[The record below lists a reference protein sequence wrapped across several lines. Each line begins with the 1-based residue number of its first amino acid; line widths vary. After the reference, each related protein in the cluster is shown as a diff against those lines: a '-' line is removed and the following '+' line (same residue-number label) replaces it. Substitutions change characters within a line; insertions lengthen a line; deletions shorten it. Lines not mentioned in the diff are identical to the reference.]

1 VSRASGHS
9 IKLILTTALSLTALG
24 IIVRAASAFK
34 EIVFARAFGVSAETD
49 AFVLAGTYAM
59 FLPMIVGGAVST
71 ALISSLSKANASI
84 RGAGLGAVAPWIVLA
99 AGCCSVLIY
108 VSAPLMMSLLFNLAG
123 DDLDNAVHY
132 TRILAPL
139 GVIVLLTSAMNALL
153 NSAKQFYLAGLAAIA
168 TPLAILLAIVVLAG
182 RWGIEA
188 AAWGTVVGGAIELC
202 VLSVRVYS
210 QRHILFDRGAGGLER
225 EAVRFWRA
233 VLVLS
238 FASTVAALAPVVDQ
252 FFLAK
257 LQTGA
262 ITHYNYAFKVNSL
275 LIGVFGTA
283 FSIAIDPYL
292 SDLAAQ
298 RDVQALK
305 RLSWRLSATTVPI
318 SLAAAA
324 VVYLFSYEI
333 VDLLFA
339 RGRFTED
346 AVMQVGAIQRVFA
359 LQLPFYVAGLIAM
372 RILNAAGA
380 SRLVLGIACTCMI
393 FNALFDWMFYERLGA
408 AGVAL
413 ASVLTSVVSLVV
425 TVALIKPALAGH
437 HA

>member
-1 VSRASGHS
+1 
-9 IKLILTTALSLTALG
+9 
-24 IIVRAASAFK
+24 
-34 EIVFARAFGVSAETD
+34 
-49 AFVLAGTYAM
+49 M

-71 ALISSLSKANASI
+71 ALISSLSKARASI
-84 RGAGLGAVAPWIVLA
+84 RGAGLATAVPWVVLA
-99 AGCCSVLIY
+99 AVCCSVLIY
-108 VSAPLMMSLLFNLAG
+108 VSAPLMMSLLFNLSG
-123 DDLDNAVHY
+123 DVLDNAVHY

-139 GVIVLLTSAMNALL
+139 GIIMLLTSAMNALL
-153 NSAKQFYLAGLAAIA
+153 NAAKQFYLAGLAAIA

-188 AAWGTVVGGAIELC
+188 AAWGTVIGGAIELC
-202 VLSVRVYS
+202 VLCARVFS
-210 QRHILFDRGAGGLER
+210 QRHILFDSGEGALDG

-238 FASTVAALAPVVDQ
+238 FASTVAALSPVVDQ

-257 LQTGA
+257 LETGA
-262 ITHYNYAFKVNSL
+262 ITHFNYAFKVNSL

-283 FSIAIDPYL
+283 FSIAIYPYL

-298 RDVQALK
+298 RDVQGLK

-333 VDLLFA
+333 VELLFA

-346 AVMQVGAIQRVFA
+346 AVVQVGAIQRVFA

-380 SRLVLGIACTCMI
+380 SRLVLGIACTCMA
-393 FNALFDWMFYERLGA
+393 FNALFDWMFFERLGA
-408 AGVAL
+408 SGVAL
-413 ASVLTSVVSLVV
+413 ASVLTSVVSLVI

>member
-1 VSRASGHS
+1 VSRASSHS

-24 IIVRAASAFK
+24 LIVRAAGALK
-34 EIVFARAFGVSAETD
+34 EIVFAKAFGVSAETD

-71 ALISSLSKANASI
+71 ALISSLSKAEASI
-84 RGAGLGAVAPWIVLA
+84 RAGGLGAVARWVVLA
-99 AGCCSVLIY
+99 AVCCSVVIY

-123 DDLDNAVHY
+123 GDLDNAVHY
-132 TRILAPL
+132 TRILAPM
-139 GVIVLLTSAMNALL
+139 GVILLLTSALNALL
-153 NSAKQFYLAGLAAIA
+153 NSAKQFYLAGIAAIA

-202 VLSVRVYS
+202 ILASRAFW
-210 QRHILFDRGAGGLER
+210 QRHVLFDRSGVALDG
-225 EAVRFWRA
+225 EALRFWRA
-233 VLVLS
+233 VLILS
-238 FASTVAALAPVVDQ
+238 FASTVAALSPVVDQ
-252 FFLAK
+252 FFLSK
-257 LQTGA
+257 LETGA

-283 FSIAIDPYL
+283 FSIAIYPYL

-298 RDVQALK
+298 RNVQGLK

-318 SLAAAA
+318 TVAAAA
-324 VVYLFSYEI
+324 GVYLFSYEL

-339 RGRFTED
+339 RGKFTAD
-346 AVMQVGAIQRVFA
+346 AVIQVGAIQRVFA

-393 FNALFDWMFYERLGA
+393 CNALFDWMFYQHLGA
-408 AGVAL
+408 GGVAL
-413 ASVLTSVVSLVV
+413 ASVLTSVVSLVC
-425 TVALIKPALAGH
+425 TVVLIKPALAGH